1 MTIGWRCGFHFLS
14 GSHPNPSPLL
24 LVLQGEAVRSIPV
37 AAKATG
43 IHESI
48 GLDEKIDDE
57 QRDTRG
63 ANIFLLMGLVME
75 VQRMGPSKKVT

>member
-1 MTIGWRCGFHFLS
+1 MTVGWHCGFHFLS

-24 LVLQGEAVRSIPV
+24 LVLREEAVRSIPV

-43 IHESI
+43 IHDSI

-63 ANIFLLMGLVME
+63 ANIFLLMGLIME